1 MTLAEWFVGE
11 HRAALDG
18 EGRLLLPAPLRSLL
32 NPAREER
39 TFMASLE
46 PEGAIAVRTPEQWD
60 EAVQSLRR
68 GPDPVRRRRA
78 SLILAANSARCRL
91 DRQGRLRVAD
101 VLLQKAGLDRAVEAS
116 REVVIV
122 GNYDDLRLW
131 SPAVW
136 EDYERS
142 ARASWSE
149 DLAVLLDAPG
159 SDTLT

>member
-18 EGRLLLPAPLRSLL
+18 EGRLLLPAALRSLL

-60 EAVQSLRR
+60 EAVQGLRR

-78 SLILAANSARCRL
+78 SLILAANSARSRL
-91 DRQGRLRVAD
+91 DRQGRLRVPD

-142 ARASWSE
+142 ARASWAE
-149 DLAVLLDAPG
+149 DLAVLLDASG